1 MRIPAS
7 LANRYD
13 SHHIFHLRDLMR
25 QTRLWMLAAIAAIAC
40 CQLDCSETGR
50 GANETST
57 KSVIAAAPATQ
68 PADPII
74 ARIRDEGLNRS
85 KVMDT
90 LDYLCNDIGP
100 RLTGS
105 PACKHANEWTRDT
118 LESWGLADAHL
129 EAWGPFG

>member
-1 MRIPAS
+1 
-7 LANRYD
+7 
-13 SHHIFHLRDLMR
+13 
-25 QTRLWMLAAIAAIAC
+25 AIAGA
-40 CQLDCSETGR
+40 QLACSENRG
-50 GANETST
+50 GANDTT
-57 KSVIAAAPATQ
+57 AKPAVAAAPATQ

-105 PACKHANEWTRDT
+105 PACKRANEWTRET
-118 LESWGLADAHL
+118 LESWGLSNAHL
-129 EAWGPFG
+129 EAWGPFGRGWEVKRFSLQVTEPYTIVLQGYPRAWSP